1 MAANTFTVHGDS
13 CFDGTRQRRVD
24 EADTLPLNRGEW
36 LQSIYLTW
44 MISALALGVLLLP
57 VFKPP
62 WAKLSLPPFVDFFRR
77 YWIHILIV
85 FTIYNAKDGIDQIDR
100 VLMAS
105 TGLDMTPYIW
115 AVEGNLVLWVQQT
128 FQADWLTSVLTHFY
142 VAGFM
147 FICYVSVFYFAYF
160 DDRWLADRVTLSIAW
175 VYILALPFYLFF
187 NVRVTGDVIPGME
200 TLAYTLTPEIADW
213 FRRIDPFTNGMPSL
227 HIGIPF
233 AVWLCLTRFDE
244 DRRWNR
250 YRGTVLLY
258 TILTAFTII
267 YLGIHWFLDIIGGM
281 LVAGAA
287 VSLADRTSNG
297 WWKFFDERT
306 MNARI
311 VTVLTRP
318 QNAFQWASKRL
329 KVGVNRYRHPTSRET
344 GRMAVFILV
353 FVAAVVTF
361 DLADRSLPAGG
372 VEAPEGAS
380 AADGWLVTLDN
391 QSEGT
396 VLTVHNLSSVGEEPV
411 SLAYEG
417 LSLNTSHDVRGDWLV
432 TTNLTHALVFN
443 LNNPLDVDRSLPMSS
458 VDELLLCNEAGP
470 LQLVTVS
477 RGVMQVWSLDG
488 DENPLGADLFG
499 NVEQVS
505 CSGSELAVVQV
516 QRPMAV
522 HVQQFGV
529 QGHITYQINASA
541 PFEEDAIL
549 ASWGTPVD
557 MDNAS
562 IVDVAF
568 NRNFVAAT
576 VNVSATDRLVVVN
589 RSSADQW
596 LASNPKYAVSDP
608 SMGENV
614 LAYAIRDHLDPTAPQ
629 NKYLDR
635 EIYFLELQANT
646 TQVLTSDAED
656 QWSPQVLTNHIV
668 YLESDG
674 ETMTVEVH
682 AWEPELRLYS
692 SIALQGGVVLAFLVV
707 AWHMWQRQNER
718 RQLPQP

>member
-1 MAANTFTVHGDS
+1 M
-13 CFDGTRQRRVD
+13 
-24 EADTLPLNRGEW
+24 NRGEW

-44 MISALALGVLLLP
+44 LISALALGVLLLP

-318 QNAFQWASKRL
+318 QNAIQWASKRL
-329 KVGVNRYRHPTSRET
+329 RVGVDRYCHPTSRET

-396 VLTVHNLSSVGEEPV
+396 VLTVHNLSSVGDEPV

-417 LSLNTSHDVRGDWLV
+417 LSLNTSHDVQGDWLV

-443 LNNPLDVDRSLPMSS
+443 LNNPLDVSRSFPMSS

-470 LQLVTVS
+470 LQLVAVS
-477 RGVMQVWSLDG
+477 MGVMQVWSLDG

-499 NVEQVS
+499 DVEHVS

-541 PFEEDAIL
+541 PLEEDAIL

-608 SMGENV
+608 SMGWNV

-629 NKYLDR
+629 TKYLDR
-635 EIYFLELQANT
+635 EIYFLELQANI

>member
-1 MAANTFTVHGDS
+1 M
-13 CFDGTRQRRVD
+13 
-24 EADTLPLNRGEW
+24 NRGEW

-44 MISALALGVLLLP
+44 LISALALGVLLLP

-187 NVRVTGDVIPGME
+187 NVRVTGDVIPEME

-318 QNAFQWASKRL
+318 QNAIQWASKRL
-329 KVGVNRYRHPTSRET
+329 RVGVDRYCHPTSRET

-396 VLTVHNLSSVGEEPV
+396 VLTVHNLSSVGDEPV

-417 LSLNTSHDVRGDWLV
+417 LSLNTSHDVQGDWLV

-443 LNNPLDVDRSLPMSS
+443 LNNPLDVSRSFPMSS

-470 LQLVTVS
+470 LQLVAVS
-477 RGVMQVWSLDG
+477 MGVMQVWSLDG

-499 NVEQVS
+499 DVEHVS

-541 PFEEDAIL
+541 PLEEDAIL

-629 NKYLDR
+629 TKYLDR
-635 EIYFLELQANT
+635 EIYFLELQANI

>member
-1 MAANTFTVHGDS
+1 M
-13 CFDGTRQRRVD
+13 
-24 EADTLPLNRGEW
+24 
-36 LQSIYLTW
+36 QSIYLTW
-44 MISALALGVLLLP
+44 MISALALGVILLP

-77 YWIHILIV
+77 YWVHLLIV
-85 FTIYNAKDGIDQIDR
+85 FSIYNAKDGIDQIDR

-128 FQADWLTSVLTHFY
+128 FQADWLTAALTHFY

-175 VYILALPFYLFF
+175 VYVLALPFYLFF
-187 NVRVTGDVIPGME
+187 NVRVTGDAIPEMQ

-233 AVWLCLTRFDE
+233 AVWLCLTRFDD

-250 YRGTVLLY
+250 YRGTVLVY
-258 TILTAFTII
+258 TLLTAFTII

-311 VTVLTRP
+311 VTVLTHP
-318 QNAFQWASKRL
+318 GKAWAWLAGRTKRTV
-329 KVGVNRYRHPTSRET
+329 KRYRHPTSKET
-344 GRMAVFILV
+344 GRMAVFILI
-353 FVAAVVTF
+353 FVATVVTW

-391 QSEGT
+391 QTEGA
-396 VLTVHNLSSVGEEPV
+396 VLTLHNLSTPKDEPV
-411 SLAYEG
+411 VINTPG
-417 LSLNTSHDVRGDWLV
+417 LSLNSSHAVHGDWLAV
-432 TTNLTHALVFN
+432 ANTNQIHIIDLNEPLSIQHTLEAASVELVALCG
-443 LNNPLDVDRSLPMSS
+443 PPDQP
-458 VDELLLCNEAGP
+458 LLLSLTNGSMAAWG
-470 LQLVTVS
+470 
-477 RGVMQVWSLDG
+477 LDG
-488 DENPLGADLFG
+488 ETNPTGLVMFDDVVQL
-499 NVEQVS
+499 S
-505 CSGSELAVVQV
+505 CSGLEVAVVQG
-516 QRPMAV
+516 RTPLTV
-522 HVQQFGV
+522 HVQQMGV
-529 QGHITYQINASA
+529 QGHIQYNINASA
-541 PFEEDAIL
+541 TMEEDAIL

-557 MDNAS
+557 MANAS
-562 IVDVAF
+562 IRDVAF
-568 NRNFVAAT
+568 NRNFVAVT

-596 LASNPKYAVSDP
+596 LASNPKFAVSDP
-608 SMGENV
+608 SMGEDV
-614 LAYAIRDHLDPTAPQ
+614 LAYAVRDHLDPTAPVE
-629 NKYLDR
+629 KYLDR
-635 EIYFLELQANT
+635 EIYFLELDANT
-646 TQVLTSDAED
+646 TQVLTSDTAD
-656 QWSPQVLTNHIV
+656 QWAPQVLPNHIV

-674 ETMTVEVH
+674 ESLTVEVH

-692 SIALQGGVVLAFLVV
+692 SLALQGGVVVAFAVV
-707 AWHMWQRQNER
+707 ALHLWQRQNEWR
-718 RQLPQP
+718 ERT